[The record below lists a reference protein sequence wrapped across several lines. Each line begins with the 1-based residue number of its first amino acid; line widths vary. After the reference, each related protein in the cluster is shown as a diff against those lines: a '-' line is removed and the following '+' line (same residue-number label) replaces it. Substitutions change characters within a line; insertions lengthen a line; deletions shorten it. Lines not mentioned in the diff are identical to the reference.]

1 MYPSMLKGPG
11 ELFADFS
18 RLQDRLD
25 ALLGEGSESSSIR
38 AVARNGAFPVL
49 TVGTG
54 EEALEIYA
62 LAPGLDPT
70 AIEVSVEK
78 GLLSISGTRVS
89 RPEDEAARD
98 RVRPGALYRSFPPRH
113 QPPRGRRHDQG
124 RSQLSRRRAQ
134 ARGAATRNRQAP
146 SYHHQ
151 PLIDS
156 AGRTSCKRIKSAGP
170 PRPRVRNP
178 P

>member
-11 ELFADFS
+11 DLFADFS

-38 AVARNGAFPVL
+38 AVSRTGAFPVL

-62 LAPGLDPT
+62 LAPGLEPT

-89 RPEDEAARD
+89 RPDDEAAEIVYARERFTGPFRRVISLPEDADTTKVEASYRD
-98 RVRPGALYRSFPPRH
+98 GVLKLVVPRLETAKPRH
-113 QPPRGRRHDQG
+113 I
-124 RSQLSRRRAQ
+124 
-134 ARGAATRNRQAP
+134 TINR
-146 SYHHQ
+146 
-151 PLIDS
+151 
-156 AGRTSCKRIKSAGP
+156 
-170 PRPRVRNP
+170 
-178 P
+178 

>member
-38 AVARNGAFPVL
+38 AVARTGAFPVL

-89 RPEDEAARD
+89 GADDEAAEIVYARERFTGPFRRVISLPEDADTTKVEASYRD
-98 RVRPGALYRSFPPRH
+98 GVLKLVVPRLETAKPRH
-113 QPPRGRRHDQG
+113 I
-124 RSQLSRRRAQ
+124 
-134 ARGAATRNRQAP
+134 TVNR
-146 SYHHQ
+146 
-151 PLIDS
+151 
-156 AGRTSCKRIKSAGP
+156 
-170 PRPRVRNP
+170 
-178 P
+178 